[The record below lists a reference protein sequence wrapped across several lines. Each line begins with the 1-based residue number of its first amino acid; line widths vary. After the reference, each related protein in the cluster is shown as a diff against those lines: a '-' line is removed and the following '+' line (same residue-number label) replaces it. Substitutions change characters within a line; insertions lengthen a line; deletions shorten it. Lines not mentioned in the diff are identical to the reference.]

1 MPTITSIRSDITGGP
16 SKFELMLS
24 LFDRK
29 PNVRT
34 VEFRLGFDNQE
45 NAISAI
51 VVINGV
57 SLEDGSGESF
67 CFEGYVQSMK
77 PSLQR
82 DTRSQFRKMKGW
94 YSTASRKGWIM
105 LTD

>member
-34 VEFRLGFDNQE
+34 IEFKLGNNDL
-45 NAISAI
+45 ISAF

-77 PSLQR
+77 PEVPR
-82 DTRSQFRKMKGW
+82 DTRSSFRKVKGW
-94 YSTASRKGWIM
+94 YTTASRKGWIM
-105 LTD
+105 LLD